1 MFENRIA
8 LSVREAADATGYDS
22 RNIRKAIYEKR
33 LRASRPGGKGDYRI
47 FREDLYAWIRGERG
61 ESAA

>member
-8 LSVREAADATGYDS
+8 LSVKEAAVATGYDP

-33 LRASRPGGKGDYRI
+33 LRASRPGGKGDWRI
-47 FREDLYAWIRGERG
+47 LPDDLRAWVRGEPT